1 MIVERS
7 IEITRIWRRNSLVII
22 IDITTSTEIDSSI
35 LEISTEILLACR
47 VYSQEGIFIIENN
60 DDFIF
65 LDLE

>member
-7 IEITRIWRRNSLVII
+7 IEITRIWRRSSLVII
-22 IDITTSTEIDSSI
+22 IDITTSIEIDSSI
-35 LEISTEILLACR
+35 LGISTEILLACR

-60 DDFIF
+60 YDFIF